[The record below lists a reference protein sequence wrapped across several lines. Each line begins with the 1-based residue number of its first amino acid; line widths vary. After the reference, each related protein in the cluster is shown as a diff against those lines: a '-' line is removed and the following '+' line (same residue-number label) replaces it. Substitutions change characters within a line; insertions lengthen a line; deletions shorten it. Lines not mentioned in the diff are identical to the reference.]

1 MINNTFLIIQSQFS
15 DKKNELIKLK
25 QFVITDSSANDEICF
40 YISKRRNFYSI
51 KDIMKILNISTS
63 KEVESLIKKLDLN
76 QTTYCRIKNNELF
89 YNMDAINRLSSYLKF
104 RVA

>member
-40 YISKRRNFYSI
+40 DISQRCNFYSI

-63 KEVESLIKKLDLN
+63 KEIKSLIKKLELN
-76 QTTYCRIKNNELF
+76 QTTYSRMKNNELF
-89 YNMDAINRLSSYLKF
+89 YNMDAINRLNSYLKF